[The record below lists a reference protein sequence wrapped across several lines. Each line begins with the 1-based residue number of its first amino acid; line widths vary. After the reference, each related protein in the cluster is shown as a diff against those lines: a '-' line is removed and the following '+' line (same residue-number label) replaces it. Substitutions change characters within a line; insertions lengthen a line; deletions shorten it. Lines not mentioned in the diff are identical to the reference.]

1 VEAIETPPLIRIPNF
16 LPGIHGAFI
25 PDHVVMTW
33 IVMAFLIVVSY
44 LATRRLTDVPG
55 PIQNVLEQV
64 LEAFTGM
71 LDSIIG
77 HEGRRY
83 LPLIGTAGLLIF
95 FSNIL
100 ILIPGLR
107 CPTANLNTTASFA
120 FIMVVSYHYFG
131 VRTQGPLTYLKHF
144 LGPAGELPKFLLIA
158 MGWIL
163 IPAFILVEII
173 SHMARLVSLS
183 FRLFG
188 NIFGEDTVF
197 LFILFLTSL
206 MWPIYAMT
214 PLISGLVIF
223 TGLIQSLIF
232 VMLSTMYIAGA
243 VETHHPVEL

>member
-1 VEAIETPPLIRIPNF
+1 MEAIETPPLIRIPNF

-44 LATRRLTDVPG
+44 LATRRLTEVPG
-55 PIQNVLEQV
+55 PIQNVMETV

-71 LDSIIG
+71 LESIIG

-83 LPLIGTAGLLIF
+83 LPLIGSAGLLIF

-107 CPTANLNTTASFA
+107 CPTANLNTTVALALVMF
-120 FIMVVSYHYFG
+120 VSYHYFG
-131 VRTQGPLTYLKHF
+131 VRKQGLFTYLKHF
-144 LGPAGELPKFLLIA
+144 LGPVGHFPKFLLIG

-163 IPAFILVEII
+163 VPAFILVEVIG
-173 SHMARLVSLS
+173 HLARILSLS

-197 LFILFLTSL
+197 LLILFLTSI
-206 MWPIYAMT
+206 MAPIYVMA
-214 PLISGLVIF
+214 PLISPLIIF
-223 TGLIQSLIF
+223 TGLVQALIF
-232 VMLSTMYIAGA
+232 VMLSTIYIAGA
-243 VETHHPVEL
+243 VETHEEGH

>member
-1 VEAIETPPLIRIPNF
+1 MEAIESPPLIRIPNF

-64 LEAFTGM
+64 LEAFIGM
-71 LDSIIG
+71 LDGIIG

-144 LGPAGELPKFLLIA
+144 LGPAGELPKFLLIG

-214 PLISGLVIF
+214 PLISLLVIF

-243 VETHHPVEL
+243 VETHHHVEV

>member
-16 LPGIHGAFI
+16 LPWVHGAFI
-25 PDHVVMTW
+25 PDHIVMTW

-71 LDSIIG
+71 LDGIIG

-83 LPLIGTAGLLIF
+83 LPLIGTAGLVIF

-144 LGPAGELPKFLLIA
+144 LGPAGELPKFLLIG

-214 PLISGLVIF
+214 PFISLLVIF